1 MSKPSS
7 NRRALSGTF
16 LRVRRKPLCRD
27 RKRIPGLVNGKRN
40 RSSESV
46 TRKLRLEWEDGG

>member
-46 TRKLRLEWEDGG
+46 TRELRLEWEDGG